1 MKLKKAILAVMDR
14 DTLKAV
20 ADDLDTRINQKDVD
34 LSKPNSLA
42 ALTASIQK
50 RVPSILNPGD

>member
-20 ADDLDTRINQKDVD
+20 VDALEMEDV
-34 LSKPNSLA
+34 PQ
-42 ALTASIQK
+42 IQIPTK
-50 RVPSILNPGD
+50 Y

>member
-20 ADDLDTRINQKDVD
+20 VDALEMEDVD
-34 LSKPNSLA
+34 RRSVEAMREEGSSLR
-42 ALTASIQK
+42 LTLAVI
-50 RVPSILNPGD
+50 G